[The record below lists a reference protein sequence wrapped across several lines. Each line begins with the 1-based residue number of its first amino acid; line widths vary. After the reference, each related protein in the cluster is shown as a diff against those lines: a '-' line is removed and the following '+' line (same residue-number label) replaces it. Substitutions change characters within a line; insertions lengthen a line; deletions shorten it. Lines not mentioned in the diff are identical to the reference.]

1 MKELERTAVVAAAAA
16 QAAAIERL
24 ATRDPHEAAQAAYV
38 PGGPSVEQLEQRI
51 RDWQGE
57 RAQPAA

>member
-1 MKELERTAVVAAAAA
+1 MSRQAAVSAAATA

-24 ATRDPHEAAQAAYV
+24 ATRDPHEAAVAAHV
-38 PGGPSVEQLEQRI
+38 PGGPSVAELETRI